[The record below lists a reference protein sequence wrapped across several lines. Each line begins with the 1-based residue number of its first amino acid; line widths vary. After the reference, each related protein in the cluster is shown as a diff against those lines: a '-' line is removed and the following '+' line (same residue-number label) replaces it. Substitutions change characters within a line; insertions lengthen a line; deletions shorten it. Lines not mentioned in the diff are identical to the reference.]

1 MQVLGIVKFM
11 SFGLLS
17 RFLVNVF
24 FCDWRSSCH
33 ILRFQDVQPYFY
45 LTRNCAEMVMV
56 NIVKRDRMTL
66 F

>member
-24 FCDWRSSCH
+24 FCGLAEFLS
-33 ILRFQDVQPYFY
+33 YFEISRCSTIF
-45 LTRNCAEMVMV
+45 LLNSELC
-56 NIVKRDRMTL
+56 RDGHGEHSET
-66 F
+66 